1 MPGNSNVN
9 SQEDARVSFK
19 RLKNM
24 VKYER
29 ALHAYRRRN
38 YGKAFR
44 IFRELARSGHKA
56 AQMNLGRMYEHGLG
70 IPVNIAQAEKW
81 IGKSGFMQ
89 RSEVPTTN
97 SLNE

>member
-1 MPGNSNVN
+1 MPGKLNAN
-9 SQEDARVSFK
+9 SQEDARVSFE

-24 VKYER
+24 VTYKR
-29 ALHAYRRRN
+29 ALHAYGRRN

-44 IFRELARSGHKA
+44 IFRELARSGHKD
-56 AQMNLGRMYEHGLG
+56 AQINLGRMYEHGLG
-70 IPVNIAQAEKW
+70 VPVNIAQAEKW

-89 RSEVPTTN
+89 RSEVPTTI

>member
-1 MPGNSNVN
+1 MPGKSNA
-9 SQEDARVSFK
+9 SSPEDARVSFE
-19 RLKNM
+19 RLKKM

-44 IFRELARSGHKA
+44 IFRELARSGHKD
-56 AQMNLGRMYEHGLG
+56 AQINLGRMYEHGLG
-70 IPVNIAQAEKW
+70 VPVNIAQAEKW
-81 IGKSGFMQ
+81 IGESGFMQ
-89 RSEVPTTN
+89 WSEVPTAN

>member
-44 IFRELARSGHKA
+44 IFRSLARSGHTG
-56 AQMNLGRMYEHGLG
+56 AQLNLGHMYEHGLSV
-70 IPVNIAQAEKW
+70 PVDMAQAEKW

-89 RSEVPTTN
+89 RSEVSATN
-97 SLNE
+97 TLVE